1 MHLVEI
7 IILVGLIMILWKN
20 DDFHYIRAA
29 SRGMTGKNS
38 NKYANVVSYQTRTK
52 NLERTLLL
60 VAGSAVKHSPYLSAL
75 DFRILDFGVYFKL
88 GKKSSSKPTW
98 FFFEFELDF
107 YCLCSLQ
114 KSISKSN
121 WFFSFLNLIFWN
133 WKKFEWHSISQK
145 SSGDRQ
151 GVCMVSPLYMHLNKK

>member
-1 MHLVEI
+1 M
-7 IILVGLIMILWKN
+7 LIHFFSSTATKKLPWNPKTLYLPPLLW
-20 DDFHYIRAA
+20 
-29 SRGMTGKNS
+29 S
-38 NKYANVVSYQTRTK
+38 NINWVPIQERQT
-52 NLERTLLL
+52 
-60 VAGSAVKHSPYLSAL
+60 PYLSAL

-151 GVCMVSPLYMHLNKK
+151 GDCFIKRSDFID